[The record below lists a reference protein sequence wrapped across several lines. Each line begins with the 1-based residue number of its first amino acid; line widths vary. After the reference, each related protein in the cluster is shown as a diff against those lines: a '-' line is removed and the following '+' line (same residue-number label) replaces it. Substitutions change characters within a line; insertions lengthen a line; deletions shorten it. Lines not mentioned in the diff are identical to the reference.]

1 MPSPLESIEALNLG
15 AAVAAPAA
23 TPKAAALPPL
33 VRARTGV
40 ASPLWHKPGAVKLN
54 APSQE
59 LQDLKDRYLS
69 WMISTRYAEDSV
81 KHAHN
86 TVEWLFRF
94 LGMRGIARVADVT
107 PEVLNDYSL
116 WLRSH
121 KNVYKQSR
129 LVGTRTILY
138 RLVGVKWFFKW
149 LAKNM
154 IVLYDPA
161 ADVEL
166 PKFQQGLP
174 QTILTQA
181 EARKLLD
188 GPDLRSPIGY
198 RDKAILELFYS
209 TGIRSGELVR
219 LKVTDLDFKARTLT
233 IRRGK
238 GGKDRI
244 MPVPALTMG
253 YLDEYLKKVR
263 PRFARSM
270 KKANDDAGLFMG
282 WFGAKA
288 DKGLLTETFRRTR
301 KRAGIEKPV
310 TAMVLR
316 HSIASHLL
324 ENGMDV
330 RMIQEFLGHER
341 LKTTQIYARVTLTGL
356 RKHYNKH
363 HPKEKRLRKIGAEA
377 AG

>member
-1 MPSPLESIEALNLG
+1 MPSPLETIEAAELE
-15 AAVAAPAA
+15 APAKAAPR
-23 TPKAAALPPL
+23 AAALPPL
-33 VRARTGV
+33 VRAHTGA

-59 LQDLKDRYLS
+59 IQDLKDRYLA
-69 WMISTRYAEDSV
+69 WMISTRYAEDTI
-81 KHAHN
+81 KHAHH
-86 TVEWLFRF
+86 TIEWFFRF
-94 LGMRGIARVADVT
+94 MGMKGMTRVADVT

-138 RLVGVKWFFKW
+138 RLIGVKWFFKW
-149 LAKNM
+149 LSQNM
-154 IVLYDPA
+154 IVLYDPTE
-161 ADVEL
+161 DLEL

-181 EARKLLD
+181 EAKKLLD
-188 GPDLRSPIGY
+188 GPDLHSPIGY
-198 RDKAILELFYS
+198 RDRAILELIYS
-209 TGIRSGELVR
+209 TGIRTGELLR
-219 LKVTDLDFKARTLT
+219 LKVSDLDFKARTVT

-244 MPVPALTMG
+244 TPVPALACG
-253 YLDEYLKKVR
+253 YLDEYVRKVR
-263 PRFARSM
+263 PRFTRSN
-270 KKANDDAGLFMG
+270 KRGTDDGTLFMG

-288 DKGLLTETFRRTR
+288 DKGLLTGTFRRTR

-330 RMIQEFLGHER
+330 RMIQEFLSHEN
-341 LKTTQIYARVTLTGL
+341 LKTTQIYARVTLKGL
-356 RKHYNKH
+356 RKHYNRT
-363 HPKEKRLRKIGAEA
+363 HPKEKRIRKIEREA
-377 AG
+377 VE